1 MSVEILEN
9 EIAGYI
15 ETIKRQEQ
23 TIVDLRKYVESLKS
37 DLEIKNTFVKN
48 QSNLHEELK
57 RQLINKERQSLETEV

>member
-23 TIVDLRKYVESLKS
+23 IIVDLRKYVESLKS

-57 RQLINKERQSLETEV
+57 RQLINKERCSLETEV

>member
-1 MSVEILEN
+1 MSTEILEN

-57 RQLINKERQSLETEV
+57 RQLINKERCSLETEV

>member
-23 TIVDLRKYVESLKS
+23 IIVDLRKYIESLKS